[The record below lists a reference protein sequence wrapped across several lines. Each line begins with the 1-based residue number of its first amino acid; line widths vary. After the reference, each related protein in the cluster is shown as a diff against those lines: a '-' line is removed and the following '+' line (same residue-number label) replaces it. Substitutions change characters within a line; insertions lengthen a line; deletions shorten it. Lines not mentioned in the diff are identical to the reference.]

1 MSDAKFR
8 AEPSCGVAD
17 GRISVSERL
26 WGWHSACTAGSKL
39 GGLEI
44 HNSEMT
50 EGDQRIVRHGAAART
65 FEGEQGSVEPRTG
78 IND

>member
-17 GRISVSERL
+17 SRISVSERL
-26 WGWHSACTAGSKL
+26 WGWRSACTAGSKQ

-44 HNSEMT
+44 HDSAMA
-50 EGDQRIVRHGAAART
+50 EGDQRIIRHGAAALT
-65 FEGEQGSVEPRTG
+65 FEGE
-78 IND
+78 